1 MDTIRIMTLVRITSV
16 DARLDR
22 PGLVAASM
30 RLVRRAVGVGL
41 LSDRNPIERLDLDL
55 LRAIAREASV
65 AGVGQDAAV
74 ALLQGGDRAPA
85 GLATLIER
93 LDDALAGSPMPGH
106 EIRELLR
113 VYDHDGLVALT
124 GASVASL
131 RRYAA
136 GTRAVPDAVAARIH
150 FVALVTSDLA
160 GSYNEFGL
168 RRWWERPREPL
179 GGRSPRAALGTDWSP
194 DSPEAVA
201 VAELAAVLAGDG
213 AGSLAAAGAPAAAG
227 GGAARVAS
235 TSRGATA
242 VRGETASRARGA
254 AGAVP

>member
-1 MDTIRIMTLVRITSV
+1 MTAVRITSV

-30 RLVRRAVGVGL
+30 GLVRRAVGMGL
-41 LSDRNPIERLDLDL
+41 LSGRDPIERLDVDL
-55 LRAIAREASV
+55 VRAIAREAST

-74 ALLQGGDRAPA
+74 ALLQGGDRVPA
-85 GLATLIER
+85 GLATLIGR
-93 LDDALAGSPMPGH
+93 LDGALVDSPMPDR
-106 EIRELLR
+106 EIHELLR
-113 VYDHDGLVALT
+113 VYDHDGLASLT
-124 GASVASL
+124 GTSVASL

-179 GGRSPRAALGTDWSP
+179 GGRAPRAALGAEWSP
-194 DSPEAVA
+194 DGPEAVA
-201 VAELAAVLAGDG
+201 VAGLAAALAGDG
-213 AGSLAAAGAPAAAG
+213 AISLAAAGAPAVAG
-227 GGAARVAS
+227 GDAAHGASVARGTSVA
-235 TSRGATA
+235 RGA
-242 VRGETASRARGA
+242 TASRARGA
-254 AGAVP
+254 AGAVR